1 MKVVFQEKL
10 AAAKIFKNVSNLR
23 EADQRYKRISLQQDF
38 TRTEITAFNEKLKEA
53 KEMNRNNG
61 DETKYFVVRGPHTKL
76 EIRKI
81 ESKHQGWGQV
91 QLTKYT
97 KYIPST
103 STGQVLIF
111 LKSTKY
117 IKYFHIKYKYKYS
130 H

>member
-1 MKVVFQEKL
+1 MSPDHW
-10 AAAKIFKNVSNLR
+10 SNLTWDTVSAGGYDLFGSNRLLGPDTRPCVQTESHSYSRR

-81 ESKHQGWGQV
+81 EAKHRPRTQNTR
-91 QLTKYT
+91 L
-97 KYIPST
+97 
-103 STGQVLIF
+103 
-111 LKSTKY
+111 
-117 IKYFHIKYKYKYS
+117 
-130 H
+130 